1 MEVVHTAL
9 WVSDLDATAA
19 FYEDVLG
26 LEYRQEFVLDGVLN
40 YYVGT
45 EDGADLQF
53 KYDEDA
59 DVEVEPSGID
69 HVAVAVDDTDAT
81 FERVVDEADPV
92 VVMEPTTVD
101 VADRRVAFVEDPDGY
116 VVEFVGE
123 I

>member
-1 MEVVHTAL
+1 MEVVHTAV
-9 WVSDLDATAA
+9 WVSDIDTTSE

-26 LEYRQEFVLDGVLN
+26 LAYQREFTLDGVLN

-45 EDGADLQF
+45 EDAAAFQF
-53 KYDEDA
+53 KYDPDSDEA
-59 DVEVEPSGID
+59 VEPSGID
-69 HVAVAVDDTDAT
+69 HLAVAVDDVDAT

-92 VVMEPTTVD
+92 VVTAPTDVD

-116 VVEFVGE
+116 HVEFVQE